1 MRFTRSVSPVGLG
14 RVLGCGELAMKRLL
28 VALLAFVAML
38 AALSTAAA
46 AVPVEPVE
54 PVDVPPSA
62 SVLYEQRWAA
72 LMADPGFQA
81 MIAAAGEVGSR
92 TSMDGLRNLVAE
104 LPLDSFTSPKA
115 SSDDEA
121 PGELEVV
128 RQELLD
134 MLIMSSSVNAPEAA
148 STGAQDPV
156 FCSAAFR
163 AAALHPSL
171 RGPYGEFAANPANNF
186 CLPNGPYGNDLCTV
200 VPDQVYVFDF
210 RRACYQHDMG
220 YFWAPLSDRTRVD
233 DQFFADS
240 TSDCTAAHPWY
251 SLRRYACY
259 VVAGVYRLGML
270 FSGPFY
276 GRNDIPGYSRPRQ
289 PGEAL
294 PIFRP
299 FVLPGNGSTC
309 NQDSHA
315 WVGGVGTTFTQGA
328 TMYPTGVVAA
338 ATRIVFDFVN
348 PATGQIVLRHVTN
361 PSRANCVVHHEPE
374 AVSSWN
380 LPTGQIDVYAKFTR
394 WEAVEDV
401 RVLVNQ
407 FTIMPGGGGGGGG
420 DVGGSCSA
428 CDLPIDPGVS

>member
-1 MRFTRSVSPVGLG
+1 M
-14 RVLGCGELAMKRLL
+14 E
-28 VALLAFVAML
+28 
-38 AALSTAAA
+38 
-46 AVPVEPVE
+46 
-54 PVDVPPSA
+54 
-62 SVLYEQRWAA
+62 
-72 LMADPGFQA
+72 
-81 MIAAAGEVGSR
+81 
-92 TSMDGLRNLVAE
+92 GLRSLVAE
-104 LPLDSFTSPKA
+104 LPLGSFTSPKGEDV
-115 SSDDEA
+115 SR
-121 PGELEVV
+121 ELEA

-134 MLIMSSSVNAPEAA
+134 LLVMSSSANAPEAV
-148 STGAQDPV
+148 STEAQNPV

-163 AAALHPSL
+163 GDALHPSL
-171 RGPYGEFAANPANNF
+171 RGPYGEFAPNPANNF

-220 YFWAPLSDRTRVD
+220 YFWAPFSDRERVD
-233 DQFFADS
+233 DQFLADA
-240 TSDCTAAHPWY
+240 TSDCRAAHPWY

-259 VVAGVYRLGML
+259 VVAGVYRLGIL
-270 FSGPFY
+270 IFSGPSY
-276 GRNDIPGYSRPRQ
+276 GRNDIRGYSRPRQ

-294 PIFRP
+294 PVFRP

-309 NQDSHA
+309 SQHNDASHA
-315 WVGGVGTTFTQGA
+315 WVGGVGSTFTQGA

-348 PATGQIVLRHVTN
+348 PTTGQIVLRHVTN

-380 LPTGQIDVYAKFTR
+380 LPAGRIDVYAKFTR

-407 FTIMPGGGGGGGG
+407 FTIVQGGSGGGGGGGG
-420 DVGGSCSA
+420 GSCRA
-428 CDLPIDPGVS
+428 CDLPIDPNVS